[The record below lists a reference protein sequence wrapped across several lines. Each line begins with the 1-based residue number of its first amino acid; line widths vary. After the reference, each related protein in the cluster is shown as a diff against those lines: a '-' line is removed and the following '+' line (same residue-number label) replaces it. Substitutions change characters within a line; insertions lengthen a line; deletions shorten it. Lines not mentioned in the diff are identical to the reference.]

1 MARHHSTITITQTGE
16 EISMTGILEGK
27 RALLTGAHRGIGRAV
42 AEAFVA
48 AGARV
53 VIADIEGADKA
64 ALEIGHDTVG
74 VTCDVRSGD
83 SVATAVAEAT
93 RALGGLDVL
102 VNNAGVECFGLLHE
116 LTEDEFDRM
125 YSVNLRG
132 TWLVYKHAVPAL
144 TDGGGAI
151 VNLASLAGV
160 VGFPLLGA
168 YAAVK
173 AGVVRMTEVMA
184 LELRDLG
191 VRANAICPGFID
203 TPMIERAFTEFE
215 AATGTPLK
223 DLITLGQGRLGTP
236 GEVASLATYL
246 ASEGA
251 SFVNGT
257 ATVIDG
263 GMNVRR
269 L

>member
-1 MARHHSTITITQTGE
+1 
-16 EISMTGILEGK
+16 MTGILEGK

-83 SVATAVAEAT
+83 SVAAAVAEGT

-102 VNNAGVECFGLLHE
+102 VNNAGAETFGLLHDM
-116 LTEDEFDRM
+116 TEEQFDQM

-144 TDGGGAI
+144 TDGGAI
-151 VNLASLAGV
+151 VNIASLAGV
-160 VGFPLLGA
+160 VGFPLIGG
-168 YAAVK
+168 YAAAK

-184 LELRDLG
+184 LELRDHG
-191 VRANAICPGFID
+191 VRANAVCPGFID
-203 TPMIERAFTEFE
+203 TPMVERTFTDLPVI
-215 AATGTPLK
+215 AGTPLK
-223 DLITLGQGRLGTP
+223 DMILRGQGRLGTP
-236 GEVASLATYL
+236 GEVASLVTYL

-257 ATVIDG
+257 AITIDG
-263 GMNVRR
+263 GMNVHRV
-269 L
+269 